1 METTQFIYKN
11 KIGSIEEL
19 KKVFENKPYNLKIKE
34 DAATTNLFVI
44 YNTDKSDFNLKIVNE
59 CNGLILDKNTLKIV
73 CYTFDKCSNS
83 LEIPNIF
90 DFNNLYIENA
100 IEGTLVRLY
109 YTNDNWLLSTKKCV
123 DSSKAS
129 WISDKSFHQMF
140 NECLNISTNIIGQ
153 DKLNKNYCYSFI
165 IVHPDNN
172 IVVKYQFPVL
182 YHISTRDM
190 VSFEEIDLDIGI
202 QKMMRTKVEP
212 EQIQYVI
219 EGVMNTR
226 EIFYEGII
234 FIDAQF
240 KRWKLRT
247 PIFNRAREL
256 WGNTNIRLF
265 RYIELRKD
273 PNLLD
278 EYLIYF
284 PSDRNAFL
292 DFENILKNLCHDIL
306 KYYSGKH
313 ILKNIEKVPYYYSKI
328 IYRLH
333 GEFFKDKVKTN
344 YTKIMITLLD
354 TDVKLVCY
362 MLNNYE
368 KSLDNTKN
376 NEVENVNMSTE
387 DVLDHIV

>member
-1 METTQFIYKN
+1 METSQFIYEN
-11 KIGSIEEL
+11 RISNIEEL
-19 KKVFENKPYNLKIKE
+19 KNVFEKEPYNLKIKE
-34 DAATTNLFVI
+34 DANINNLFVI
-44 YNTDKSDFNLKIVNE
+44 HNTDKSDFNLKIVNE
-59 CNGLILDKNTLKIV
+59 CNGLILDKNSLKII

-83 LEIPNIF
+83 LEIPTNI

-109 YTNDNWLLSTKKCV
+109 YANDNWLLSTKKCI

-129 WISDKSFHQMF
+129 WISSKSFHQMF
-140 NECLNISTNIIGQ
+140 NECLNTLPNNIEH

-165 IVHPDNN
+165 IIHPENN
-172 IVVKYQFPVL
+172 IVVKYQYPIL

-190 VSFEEIDLDIGI
+190 KSFEEIDVDIGVE
-202 QKMMRTKVEP
+202 KMFRTKVEP
-212 EQIQYVI
+212 NQIQDII
-219 EGVMNTR
+219 ENLMNTR
-226 EIFYEGII
+226 ELFYEGII
-234 FIDAQF
+234 FIDTKF
-240 KRWKLRT
+240 RRWKIRT

-256 WGNTNIRLF
+256 WGNTNSRLF

-273 PNLLD
+273 SNMLD

-284 PSDRNAFL
+284 PADRNIFTEY
-292 DFENILKNLCHDIL
+292 ENKLKNLSHDIL

-333 GEFFKDKVKTN
+333 GDFFKDKFKTN
-344 YTKIMITLLD
+344 YTKIMVTLLD

-368 KSLDNTKN
+368 KSLENKN
-376 NEVENVNMSTE
+376 NEEIMTTE
-387 DVLDHIV
+387 DVLDYIV